1 VRDHRQVTNV
11 IVRDHRKE
19 PIVRDH
25 RKEPIVRDHR
35 KPLGC
40 YGNVCRTQ

>member
-11 IVRDHRKE
+11 IVRDHRKQ
-19 PIVRDH
+19 
-25 RKEPIVRDHR
+25 PIVRDHR